1 MDALSKIFDDIHLNK
16 SEYIYLK
23 AQGDWCICYQDQ
35 SAMVAYV
42 IVSGK
47 AMIELDGST
56 QVQAYAGD
64 LILIPSGVSHT
75 AFNTHHPFAD
85 TLNITHR
92 FDETGEKS
100 IEFGSGQGEQ
110 TVILAIRCHMDSMM
124 ARPLLNAL
132 PHYIHLHQ
140 LNGQSIPEWLQIGL
154 QFLAVETFK
163 LQPGRDKIL
172 DHLVS
177 IFFIECVRDY
187 ILQSQDGLNWLS
199 ALSHP
204 ELSNALA
211 AIHGHPQQAWTVETL
226 AEQCCMSR
234 SKFAQLFSQMVGETP
249 LAYLQ
254 QHRLR
259 VASRYLRHGQYN
271 IQQIAHLVGYASET
285 AFSQSFKKQFE
296 VTPSQYRQQFMQ

>member
-1 MDALSKIFDDIHLNK
+1 
-16 SEYIYLK
+16 
-23 AQGDWCICYQDQ
+23 
-35 SAMVAYV
+35 MVAYV
-42 IVSGK
+42 MVAGHAI
-47 AMIELDGST
+47 IQLDAST
-56 QVQAYAGD
+56 QVQAHAGD
-64 LILIPSGVSHT
+64 LILIPSGRSHT
-75 AFNTHHPFAD
+75 AFNTPSPLVD

-100 IEFGSGQGEQ
+100 ITFGSGDGKQ
-110 TVILAIRCHMDSMM
+110 TVILAIRCHMDSIM

-132 PHYIHLHQ
+132 PHSIHLHQ
-140 LNGQSIPEWLQIGL
+140 MNGQTIPEWLEIGL
-154 QFLAVETFK
+154 QFLAVET
-163 LQPGRDKIL
+163 LQIQPGRDKIL

-187 ILQSQDGLNWLS
+187 ILQLSDRNNWLA

-211 AIHGHPQQAWTVETL
+211 AIHGQPQRAWTVETL

-234 SKFAQLFSQMVGETP
+234 SKFAQLFSQIVGETP

-259 VASRYLRHGQYN
+259 IASQYLRQGQYT

-285 AFSQSFKKQFE
+285 AFSQTFKKQFDL
-296 VTPSQYRQQFMQ
+296 TPTQYRQQFMK